1 MARIIHVE
9 ADERVG
15 AMVRRVLGEAGH
27 MVEVIDH
34 GILAFDTIAFRKPDL
49 VILDHSLPGAQGL
62 DILRALRRLPAL
74 GRTPILML
82 AARSGAGAEAMDAGA
97 SDHLVKPF
105 TPELLARRVQAML
118 HGDVR
123 A

>member
-1 MARIIHVE
+1 
-9 ADERVG
+9 
-15 AMVRRVLGEAGH
+15 
-27 MVEVIDH
+27 
-34 GILAFDTIAFRKPDL
+34 
-49 VILDHSLPGAQGL
+49 
-62 DILRALRRLPAL
+62 
-74 GRTPILML
+74 
-82 AARSGAGAEAMDAGA
+82 MDAGA